1 MIILE
6 ASRGVSFVNPF
17 LPDFDLDPWR

>member
-6 ASRGVSFVNPF
+6 ASRGVRFVNPF
-17 LPDFDLDPWR
+17 LPGVDLDPWR